1 MNYRA
6 LFATGAIVLGSVIAL
21 AEAASENDTASKT
34 VTVEMTTNVGAI
46 VMELDAQRAPV
57 SVKNFVSYARKGH
70 YKETVFHR
78 VIEGFMIQCGGLDK
92 HLKEKPTLEPIIN
105 EASNGL
111 KNDKYT
117 VAMARTSDP
126 NSATSQFFINTGDN
140 SFLNRDEAE
149 DGYGYTV
156 FGRVIKGKEVVD
168 KINSVPTQVQSNPMF
183 PAMLMRDVPV
193 EPIMITDVKI
203 IGDKEG

>member
-21 AEAASENDTASKT
+21 ADAAKDKHTASNT

-46 VMELDAQRAPV
+46 VMELDAERAPKT
-57 SVKNFVSYARKGH
+57 VKNFLNYARKGH
-70 YKETVFHR
+70 YQDTVFHR
-78 VIEGFMIQCGGLDK
+78 VIEGFMVQCGGLDK
-92 HLKEKPTLEPIIN
+92 YLKEKPTMEPVPN
-105 EASNGL
+105 EAGNGL

-156 FGRVIKGKEVVD
+156 FGRVVKGQEVID

-193 EPIMITDVKI
+193 EPIMITAVKI
-203 IGDKEG
+203 IGDEEQ

>member
-21 AEAASENDTASKT
+21 ADAATEKQNAAKT
-34 VTVEMTTNVGAI
+34 VTVQMTTNVGVI
-46 VMELDAQRAPV
+46 VMELDSERAPR
-57 SVKNFVSYARKGH
+57 SVKNFVSYAKAGH
-70 YKETVFHR
+70 YKDTVFHR
-78 VIEGFMIQCGGLDK
+78 VIKDFMVQGGGLDV
-92 HLKEKPTLEPIIN
+92 HLKEKDTAAPIPN

-126 NSATSQFFINTGDN
+126 DSATSQFFINTGAN
-140 SFLNRDEAE
+140 TFLNRDEAE

-156 FGRVIKGKEVVD
+156 FGKVVEGQEVVD
-168 KINSVPTQVQSNPMF
+168 KMNEAATQVQSNPVF

-193 EPIMITDVKI
+193 EPIVIQEVKI
-203 IGDKEG
+203 LGNE